1 MRKSFL
7 RLHAAIF
14 LAGFTGILGR
24 LITLN
29 EGLLVWYRML
39 FSTAGLF
46 LLAYFSRNRL
56 RVAKGG
62 LLPILAV
69 GAIVAFHWVCFYGSI
84 KYSNVSISLVCFSA
98 VGFFTALL
106 DPLISQRR
114 VDPAE
119 VFLGLLVMGG
129 IALIFHFD
137 SRYQTGIILGIASSL
152 LAALFT
158 TLNKRLLQKHGADV
172 VTFYEMTGGWA
183 VLTLL
188 LPAYLA
194 VFPADHLLPTLPDLE
209 RQSCRPERS
218 EKDPPCSWP
227 DGIQRRCVWVPTSH
241 QPQSLTLRGQRSHS
255 RHRGGG
261 IRADIDSPAREAR
274 SQPCVLSVPADREGK
289 FLLLRLAR
297 RSGCHSR

>member
-56 RVAKGG
+56 KVAKGG

-69 GAIVAFHWVCFYGSI
+69 GAIVAFHWVFFYGSI

-194 VFPADHLLPTLPDLE
+194 VFPADHLLPTLPDLFWLLFLSMLCTVLAFRLSLDALRE
-209 RQSCRPERS
+209 ISPFTVNLSYNLEPVYGILLAFAIYQENRHLGKGFYPGFLIIMLTVAMQSWR
-218 EKDPPCSWP
+218 
-227 DGIQRRCVWVPTSH
+227 VWKKTRV
-241 QPQSLTLRGQRSHS
+241 
-255 RHRGGG
+255 
-261 IRADIDSPAREAR
+261 
-274 SQPCVLSVPADREGK
+274 
-289 FLLLRLAR
+289 
-297 RSGCHSR
+297 

>member
-1 MRKSFL
+1 MNNYMRKSFL

-56 RVAKGG
+56 KVAKGG

-69 GAIVAFHWVCFYGSI
+69 GAIVAFHWVFFYGSI

-106 DPLISQRR
+106 DPLISKRR
-114 VDPAE
+114 ADPVE
-119 VFLGLLVMGG
+119 VILGLLVMGG

-137 SRYQTGIILGIASSL
+137 NRYQTGIILGIISSL

-158 TLNKRLLQKHGADV
+158 ILNKRLLKNHGADV
-172 VTFYEMTGGWA
+172 VTFYEMTGGW
-183 VLTLL
+183 VILTLL

-194 VFPADHLLPTLPDLE
+194 VFPAGHWIPTMTDLFWLLFLSMLCTVLAFRLSLDALREISPFTVNLSYNLE
-209 RQSCRPERS
+209 PVYGILLAFAIYQENRYLGKGFYPGLLIILLTVALQSWR
-218 EKDPPCSWP
+218 
-227 DGIQRRCVWVPTSH
+227 VWKKTRV
-241 QPQSLTLRGQRSHS
+241 
-255 RHRGGG
+255 
-261 IRADIDSPAREAR
+261 
-274 SQPCVLSVPADREGK
+274 
-289 FLLLRLAR
+289 
-297 RSGCHSR
+297 

>member
-1 MRKSFL
+1 MNNYMRKSFL

-46 LLAYFSRNRL
+46 LLAYFSWNRL
-56 RVAKGG
+56 KVAKGG

-69 GAIVAFHWVCFYGSI
+69 GAIVAFHWVFFYGSI

-106 DPLISQRR
+106 DPLISKRR
-114 VDPAE
+114 IDPTE
-119 VFLGLLVMGG
+119 ICLGLLVMGG

-137 SRYQTGIILGIASSL
+137 NRYQTGIILGIISSL

-158 TLNKRLLQKHGADV
+158 TLNKRLLQNHGADV
-172 VTFYEMTGGWA
+172 VTFYEMTGGWV

-188 LPAYLA
+188 LPVYLT
-194 VFPADHLLPTLPDLE
+194 VFPAGHWIPTLTDLFWLLILSMLCTVLAFRLSLDALRE
-209 RQSCRPERS
+209 ISPFTVNLSYNLEPVYGILLAFAIYQENRYLGKGFYPGLLIILLTVALQSWR
-218 EKDPPCSWP
+218 
-227 DGIQRRCVWVPTSH
+227 VWKKTRV
-241 QPQSLTLRGQRSHS
+241 
-255 RHRGGG
+255 
-261 IRADIDSPAREAR
+261 
-274 SQPCVLSVPADREGK
+274 
-289 FLLLRLAR
+289 
-297 RSGCHSR
+297 